1 MPHRPE
7 RCSSSANTLPCD
19 NHPPLDL
26 HHHHSTSS
34 SSSTT
39 TSTFSRIIL
48 LLLSRNRSADP
59 LRIPP
64 PYPLSPA
71 AGEDGLYHQQ
81 HIHCLSLEQ
90 RLPAT
95 RHQHA
100 TPHSTLQR
108 LFPSLEHHLHTIATL
123 PYLTHAPYDDDPN
136 SSNSHPVCRSDC
148 LPTAYTAPAASNL
161 SSTACAPTN
170 ACACTT
176 TTTAQPARA

>member
-26 HHHHSTSS
+26 HHHHSISSS
-34 SSSTT
+34 SSSTST
-39 TSTFSRIIL
+39 TTTFSRI
-48 LLLSRNRSADP
+48 LLLSRNRSADT
-59 LRIPP
+59 LRTPP
-64 PYPLSPA
+64 PYPLSP

-108 LFPSLEHHLHTIATL
+108 LFSSLEHHLHTIATL

-148 LPTAYTAPAASNL
+148 LPTAYTEPTASNL

-170 ACACTT
+170 ACACIT